1 MAVSSRLDK
10 GWRALNDNPLSPY
23 LLPFSPALSLC
34 LSATVSASV
43 SLFLY
48 FPLSLSL
55 CLGLC
60 LCLSLSLVFSQ
71 VSRFEGLYWH
81 GKPTF
86 ILPKHNNKKRV
97 NVIIYKVILF
107 FYLLGQH
114 LYLQY
119 ILDLL
124 CLLLFNNCL
133 SYYFGPTIGVV
144 HRHYTWLKAFH
155 WIWTLGMH
163 RYVLAISLVRTRWF
177 HALYPFPQDRF
188 RRSGLSSPVWIQMK
202 PKTCSDR

>member
-71 VSRFEGLYWH
+71 VSRFEGLY
-81 GKPTF
+81 
-86 ILPKHNNKKRV
+86 
-97 NVIIYKVILF
+97 
-107 FYLLGQH
+107 
-114 LYLQY
+114 
-119 ILDLL
+119 
-124 CLLLFNNCL
+124 
-133 SYYFGPTIGVV
+133 
-144 HRHYTWLKAFH
+144 
-155 WIWTLGMH
+155 
-163 RYVLAISLVRTRWF
+163 
-177 HALYPFPQDRF
+177 
-188 RRSGLSSPVWIQMK
+188 
-202 PKTCSDR
+202 